1 MSVSILGDCA
11 ASRRV
16 SGSYG
21 RRQATAPAAW
31 RRTGRL
37 IPLLAT
43 RRFLRAVSGGVG
55 LWLFAAG
62 CAAVSAPA
70 SRPYVILARYD
81 VEPRF
86 VNSDRVT
93 AVEAI
98 GHDFRDI
105 AALGFDG
112 LVLYHVENSERLA
125 MLELAHENGLTAQIP
140 DRRFEHFV
148 LTGALPRGCAGV
160 RELGRSIPVQITDH
174 PALGAIAVSSGRSP
188 QAGERAEALSACLS
202 QRDLPCALV
211 TDTGVTV
218 DGRTFATVHTARSGA
233 APLKSLIGGL
243 QGQFHAGLRSGKTAG
258 LLLDRYGGIPGDG
271 HVLTPP
277 AEAFTPE
284 QAAAI
289 EALLARA
296 RKWGPRLAGLA
307 AEPIFGAVASGP
319 DVQLTALMRGARRY
333 VLVSNPS
340 MDKYAR
346 GEVVL
351 PRSIG
356 GFPANRAVEVSPTSG
371 RVAGRVADARD
382 GRIALSVTLRPG
394 DAALFEIF

>member
-1 MSVSILGDCA
+1 MFGNRA
-11 ASRRV
+11 ANNSV
-16 SGSYG
+16 SGSSG
-21 RRQATAPAAW
+21 RRQATALVAW

-37 IPLLAT
+37 IPAAAT
-43 RRFLRAVSGGVG
+43 RTLLRAASAGVG
-55 LWLFAAG
+55 LWLATTG
-62 CAAVSAPA
+62 CATVSPPA
-70 SRPYVILARYD
+70 ARTYVILVRYD
-81 VEPRF
+81 AEPRF

-98 GHDFRDI
+98 GRDFRDI

-112 LVLYHVENSERLA
+112 VVLSHVDNSECLP
-125 MLELAHENGLTAQIP
+125 LLDLAHENGLTAQIP

-148 LTGALPRGCAGV
+148 LTGALPQGCSGV
-160 RELGRSIPVQITDH
+160 RELGRTIPIQITDH

-188 QAGERAEALSACLS
+188 RGVKRAEALTGCLTD
-202 QRDLPCALV
+202 RDLPRSLV
-211 TDTGVTV
+211 TETGVTV
-218 DGRTFATVHTARSGA
+218 DGLRLATVRTRRSEAG
-233 APLKSLIGGL
+233 PLESLMGGL
-243 QGQFHAGLRSGKTAG
+243 QRQFHAGLRVGSTAG
-258 LLLDRYGGIPGDG
+258 LMLDRYGGLPGDG

-277 AEAFTPE
+277 AEGFTSE

-296 RKWGPRLAGLA
+296 RKWGRRLAGLA
-307 AEPIFGAVASGP
+307 AEPILGVVPSGP

-340 MDKYAR
+340 MDQYAR

-351 PRSIG
+351 PGSIG
-356 GFPANRAVEVSPTSG
+356 GMPANRAVEVPPTSG
-371 RVAGRVADARD
+371 PVAGRVTDAQ
-382 GRIALSVTLRPG
+382 GGQIALSVTLRPG